1 MAAAAASS
9 DLTLTLLYMVLI
21 VGVFYFLWFRPQ
33 QTARKKSREMM
44 AALAPGDR
52 VMTAGGILG
61 VIRSFEGED
70 LIVLEIADGV
80 MVRVTKRAVIE
91 RITAPLGTPDE

>member
-9 DLTLTLLYMVLI
+9 DLTLTLLYMALI

-33 QTARKKSREMM
+33 QQARKKAREMM
-44 AALAPGDR
+44 AALAPGYR

-61 VIRSFEGED
+61 VITSFD
-70 LIVLEIADGV
+70 ADIVGLEIADGV
-80 MVRVTKRAVIE
+80 VVRVTKRAIIE
-91 RITAPLGTPDE
+91 RITEPLGTPDE